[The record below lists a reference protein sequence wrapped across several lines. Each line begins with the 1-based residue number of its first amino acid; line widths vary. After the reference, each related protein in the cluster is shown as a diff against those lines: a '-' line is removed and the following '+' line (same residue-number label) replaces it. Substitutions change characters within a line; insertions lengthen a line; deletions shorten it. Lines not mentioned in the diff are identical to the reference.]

1 MNDAAGGP
9 PRAHAARHRLFTPGP
24 LTTSDAVRAAAA
36 IDLGSRSPPAAA
48 LTARLRAKIARIA
61 GCGGGYSAVPL
72 QGSGTFAVEAM
83 LCSLLADDDHVLIV
97 ENGAYSERMTQIC
110 RIHGIRHDV
119 LACDHA
125 ARFDLSRVERAL
137 DASPHV
143 THVAAVHFETAL
155 GVLNDVAGLVALAAR
170 HGRRVLL
177 DAISTF
183 GAYPLD
189 FAGRTLAALALS
201 SNKCLHG
208 LPGLGFVIADEPA
221 LARRPPPAHAE
232 SRSARATSRARIERS
247 VALHAAR
254 PDHARARSGDRR
266 IRCGRRAARAPRVVS
281 AARAAARRR
290 ARARRRRARHRR
302 RAPRADHHH
311 VRDAA
316 ARSRPHR
323 RARAI
328 PVRARAR
335 NLSDQALESGFVPG
349 RRDRRTRRCRH
360 RRTRSAHVRVHRA
373 VRAERG
379 TATPRAARGRANAAP
394 PPEIGRRPSAVRYRS
409 FAIGHP
415 LSAIRF
421 R

>member
-221 LARRPPPAHAE
+221 LARRPRPRTLSLDLLAQHRALESNAQWRFTPPVQIMLALDRAIDE
-232 SRSARATSRARIERS
+232 YDAAGGQPARLASY
-247 VALHAAR
+247 
-254 PDHARARSGDRR
+254 
-266 IRCGRRAARAPRVVS
+266 
-281 AARAAARRR
+281 RRR
-290 ARARRRRARHRR
+290 AQRLVNGLARVGVVPIIDAAHRAPIITTFATPPHVRGRIAALEQYLFERGLEIYPTKHSNPDSFRVGVIGELDDADIDELVLRMSEFIAPFAPSAAQPRRARRAGAR
-302 RAPRADHHH
+302 
-311 VRDAA
+311 
-316 ARSRPHR
+316 
-323 RARAI
+323 
-328 PVRARAR
+328 
-335 NLSDQALESGFVPG
+335 
-349 RRDRRTRRCRH
+349 T
-360 RRTRSAHVRVHRA
+360 
-373 VRAERG
+373 
-379 TATPRAARGRANAAP
+379 P
-394 PPEIGRRPSAVRYRS
+394 PPA
-409 FAIGHP
+409 
-415 LSAIRF
+415 
-421 R
+421 